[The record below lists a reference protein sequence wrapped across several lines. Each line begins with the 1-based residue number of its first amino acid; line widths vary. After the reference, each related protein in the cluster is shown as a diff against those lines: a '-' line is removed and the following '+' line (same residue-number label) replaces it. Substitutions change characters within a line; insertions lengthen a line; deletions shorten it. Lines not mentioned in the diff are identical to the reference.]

1 MQSNNKELG
10 NLHIELMR
18 ATLKN
23 SEMQD
28 AMNKA
33 IYALLNLKPTNTNFN
48 KQIDNIVDILEGFD
62 K

>member
-1 MQSNNKELG
+1 MTSKEIG

-23 SEMQD
+23 SEMQA

-33 IYALLNLKPTNTNFN
+33 IYALLNLRPNNTNFN
-48 KQIDNIVDILEGFD
+48 KQIDNIVDILEGFE
-62 K
+62 KV

>member
-1 MQSNNKELG
+1 MKEKEIG
-10 NLHIELMR
+10 NLHLELMR

-23 SEMQD
+23 KQMQD

-48 KQIDNIVDILEGFD
+48 KQIDNVIDILEGF
-62 K
+62 